1 MEQWREMSRRREDGR
16 SVRGEGAV
24 REGTTRSAAP
34 PSAGGTGERS
44 SVGPGSPDRRA
55 SSLGE
60 LRRALSSRQ
69 ALRQAILL
77 HEILGTPKALQR
89 PAGEISQLPDGRS
102 PLVNGRRQDH
112 VRQTDDRPGS
122 ATRADDLRPVAE
134 ASPPGPGAPSS
145 ESRRVQKDASIVQT
159 VGRALAASAEAI
171 RRRFRRESVR
181 R

>member
-1 MEQWREMSRRREDGR
+1 MEQRPEMSRRQEDGR

-24 REGTTRSAAP
+24 GERTARSVAP
-34 PSAGGTGERS
+34 PSAGGTGKRS

-60 LRRALSSRQ
+60 LRPALSSRQ
-69 ALRQAILL
+69 ALRRAILL
-77 HEILGTPKALQR
+77 HEILGRPKALQR
-89 PAGEISQLPDGRS
+89 PAGEISQLPDGQS

-122 ATRADDLRPVAE
+122 ATRADDRRPATE
-134 ASPPGPGAPSS
+134 ASPPGPGGPPS
-145 ESRRVQKDASIVQT
+145 ESRRVQKDAAIVQV

-171 RRRFRRESVR
+171 GRRFGRESFR

>member
-1 MEQWREMSRRREDGR
+1 MEQWSEMGQRRESGR
-16 SVRGEGAV
+16 PARSEGAV
-24 REGTTRSAAP
+24 TERTARSVAP

-44 SVGPGSPDRRA
+44 AVGPGSPDRRA
-55 SSLGE
+55 SSLGA
-60 LRRALSSRQ
+60 LRPALSSRR

-77 HEILGTPKALQR
+77 HEILGRPKALQR

-112 VRQTDDRPGS
+112 VGQTDDRPGS

-134 ASPPGPGAPSS
+134 ASPPGPGGPSS
-145 ESRRVQKDASIVQT
+145 ESRRARKDASIVQA

-171 RRRFRRESVR
+171 GRLFGRESVR